1 MQVKKHDL
9 VILGAGSWGTALALH
24 LARNGRRVCLW
35 SKDAEQVRK
44 MSQDSENVDYLPGC
58 SFPEGITCQADLPAA
73 LACSKDWLI
82 AIPSSPF
89 FDFLELIK
97 PHAPRDIRI
106 AWVTKGLDPETNRPL
121 DERVSKIFPGRPLA
135 VLSGPSLAAEVAIGL
150 PAAVVVAGT
159 DEQFNKDLQA
169 IFHAPNFRVYQNDDM
184 KGVELCGALKNVLA
198 IGVGLSDGLK
208 LGSNARAALMT
219 RGLVEMRRLCEA
231 LGGRP
236 ETLVGLA
243 GLGDL
248 LLTST
253 DDRSRNRRFG
263 LALGRG
269 LSAEQALAEIGQA
282 VEGYVNCKYAYFLAK
297 QLGVKAP
304 ITEQVYQVA
313 YEGQSV
319 ANAAA
324 ILMDRDPAYEFS
336 DKR

>member
-1 MQVKKHDL
+1 MQAEKYDV

-35 SKDAEQVRK
+35 GNDPGQVRK
-44 MSQDSENVDYLPGC
+44 MEQDRVNANYLPGFP
-58 SFPEGITCQADLPAA
+58 FPEGITGEPDLPAA
-73 LACSKDWLI
+73 LASASDWVI

-89 FDFLELIK
+89 FAFLELIK
-97 PHAPRDIRI
+97 PHAPLHVRI
-106 AWVTKGLDPETNRPL
+106 AWVTKGLDPQSNRPL
-121 DERVSKIFPGRPLA
+121 DERVAKIFPGRPLA
-135 VLSGPSLAAEVAIGL
+135 VLSGPSLAAEVAMGL

-159 DEQFNKDLQA
+159 DERFNKDLQA
-169 IFHAPNFRVYQNDDM
+169 LFHASNFRVYQNDDM
-184 KGVELCGALKNVLA
+184 SGVELCGALKNVLA

-208 LGSNARAALMT
+208 LGSNARAALIT

-231 LGGRP
+231 LGGDP
-236 ETLVGLA
+236 KTLSGLA

-282 VEGYVNCKYAYFLAK
+282 VEGYVNCKYAYLLAQ

-304 ITEQVYQVA
+304 ITEQVYKVA

-319 ANAAA
+319 IDAAT
-324 ILMDRDPAYEFS
+324 ILMDRDPACE
-336 DKR
+336 